1 MLKLSP
7 TKINTYLNCPFKYK
21 CDCDPELRDKYRK
34 DTPPL
39 VFGSLVHSCLEEFY
53 KNVNKEERSVEKLR
67 ELFEKKF
74 KDRWEQKYKNV
85 FSSKQEIVTYI
96 EKAKDI
102 FENFAESEFFEKEP
116 IMVEEYPKYS
126 LKDNLEIRGKFDRVD
141 QEDGKVTIIDYKT
154 GKFRKNRIS
163 TFQIDFYELLLDRAY
178 PDYEIKEKILYYLSQ
193 NKVLRYKADQEK
205 LPKIEEKIVKVAE
218 TIKKDREFNPN
229 PNPLC
234 PYCNY
239 REICP
244 AFKNEKD

>member
-39 VFGSLVHSCLEEFY
+39 VFGSLVHSCLEEF
-53 KNVNKEERSVEKLR
+53 
-67 ELFEKKF
+67 
-74 KDRWEQKYKNV
+74 YKNV